1 MFKRLLPFLILFAAV
16 PAVVHAEDNWPQ
28 FRGPGSS
35 GVGADHPGLPEV
47 WSATR
52 NVTWKIPIPGMGW
65 SCPVV
70 WGERIFL
77 TSVLN
82 TTESEEPQ
90 KGLYFGG
97 ERGDATTEHKWVV
110 YCIDRNSGD
119 ILWERVAHQGVP
131 PGGRHIKNT
140 FASETP
146 AVDGDR
152 VYAYFG
158 NTGLF
163 AFTHEGELVW
173 SRNWPAVRIQANW
186 GTASSPVLHE
196 GKLIVVNDN
205 EDQSYL
211 EVLDSKT
218 GETIWRKDR
227 DEKSNWSTP
236 FVWVNDLRTEIVTPG
251 SGTVRSYD
259 LDGNLLWTLKGMSK
273 ITVGTPFAGE
283 GLLYITSG
291 FVMDKNRPVYAV
303 RPGASGD
310 ISIEEGKSSN
320 EFIAWSQPKA
330 AAYIPSALLYDGLL
344 YVLLDGG
351 FLACYDAKTGEEV
364 YDRTRL
370 RKGGNYTV
378 SPWAY
383 NGRVFCLSED
393 GDATV
398 VKAGPNFE
406 ILGVNDVGEFSM
418 SSPAIAGGSLFLR
431 SAEHLYRIDGEP
443 APTP

>member
-16 PAVVHAEDNWPQ
+16 PAVVRADDNWPQ

-35 GVGADHPGLPEV
+35 GVGADRPGLPEV
-47 WSATR
+47 WSATQ
-52 NVTWKIPIPGMGW
+52 NVTWKVPIPGMGW

-82 TTESEEPQ
+82 TAESEEPQ

-119 ILWERVAHQGVP
+119 IVWERVAHQGVP
-131 PGGRHIKNT
+131 AGGRHIKNT

-163 AFTHEGELVW
+163 AYTHDGDLLW

-186 GTASSPVLHE
+186 GTAASPVLHE
-196 GKLIVVNDN
+196 GRLIVVNDN

-211 EVLDSKT
+211 EVLDAKT

-236 FVWVNDLRTEIVTPG
+236 FVWTNDRRTEIVTPG

-283 GLLYITSG
+283 GLLYISSG

-310 ISIEEGKSSN
+310 ISLEEGKSSN

-418 SSPAIAGGSLFLR
+418 SSPAVAGGSLFLR
-431 SAEHLYRIDGEP
+431 TAEHLYRIDGEA